1 MSGAQGG
8 RPPEFDDSSS
18 NAEHQGSPPASTDP
32 LAISLGDPLLS
43 PARAPSTSTST
54 SVPAPVHRRAPSPQ
68 LAPPPLQSSAQT
80 NSARSSV
87 PPPSKDEKENTKAK
101 EGETGK
107 LTAEGMKKT
116 AMGSKTT
123 SGVSKGVKRPASAM
137 NSGVK
142 EGNVDKRKRGLK
154 RL

>member
-1 MSGAQGG
+1 M
-8 RPPEFDDSSS
+8 
-18 NAEHQGSPPASTDP
+18 
-32 LAISLGDPLLS
+32 
-43 PARAPSTSTST
+43 
-54 SVPAPVHRRAPSPQ
+54 PAPVHRPAPSPH

-101 EGETGK
+101 EGEKGK
-107 LTAEGMKKT
+107 LTAESMKKA

-123 SGVSKGVKRPASAM
+123 GGVSKGVKRPASAM
-137 NSGVK
+137 NSGTK